1 MTQGYSFSKPNHQIF
16 TSTEVPEYYVAV
28 DTSIKVGD
36 VLNLQI
42 LPIAPVLVKFP
53 LNVYS
58 MDVTL
63 EENNTWTVAP
73 SKDYSG
79 VLVSD

>member
-1 MTQGYSFSKPNHQIF
+1 MLCSSRYQYK
-16 TSTEVPEYYVAV
+16 
-28 DTSIKVGD
+28 KVGD

-79 VLVSD
+79 VRLNWSPLILVNISNCMHIHVHS